1 MNEVL
6 FFVFKG
12 IFPKGES
19 SLSVFLSLSHFC
31 TQVTLCLKVPV
42 PLRTVSTPQNGQG
55 LIPGVTSCL
64 LPQLVFFLQSLE
76 RNVAS
81 AHFKLD
87 HQLFVS

>member
-19 SLSVFLSLSHFC
+19 SLSVFLSLSPFC

-42 PLRTVSTPQNGQG
+42 PLRTVSIPQNGQG
-55 LIPGVTSCL
+55 LIPDVTSFL
-64 LPQLVFFLQSLE
+64 LPQLVFL
-76 RNVAS
+76 
-81 AHFKLD
+81 H
-87 HQLFVS
+87 

>member
-19 SLSVFLSLSHFC
+19 SRSVFLSLSPFC

-42 PLRTVSTPQNGQG
+42 LRGTGTVSIPQNGQG
-55 LIPGVTSCL
+55 LIPDVTSFL
-64 LPQLVFFLQSLE
+64 LPQLVFL
-76 RNVAS
+76 
-81 AHFKLD
+81 H
-87 HQLFVS
+87 